1 VHVREDA
8 RDLDGVKDVR
18 LTAAPVLA
26 LVRLGAEQ
34 VGAIDLG
41 NLRRAQIR
49 LEQRAQIADVKA
61 GVRGRRRLRR
71 WGRFPG

>member
-8 RDLDGVKDVR
+8 RDLDGVENVG

-26 LVRLGAEQ
+26 FVRLGAEQ

-41 NLRRAQIR
+41 NLRRAQVR
-49 LEQRAQIADVKA
+49 LEQRAQVADVET
-61 GVRGRRRLRR
+61 GVRGRRGLR
-71 WGRFPG
+71 